1 MYWSTYKGTANPKI
15 KSAGENHAVWTC
27 TSDHNLPDAE
37 VIIASCIAALLT
49 CTPSEKHT
57 PSSLYTQNTS
67 HLPNS
72 AFHNIESVG
81 SVRGFKA
88 RFASQLV
95 QFRASER
102 VSRVS
107 WFSSGLQSAFRES
120 MVQFGASERVTL
132 HSLSYLTDRD
142 FYFEKRLDGSA
153 QSPLMHGDR
162 EYGESMKKTD
172 HGVKLTD

>member
-1 MYWSTYKGTANPKI
+1 M
-15 KSAGENHAVWTC
+15 
-27 TSDHNLPDAE
+27 
-37 VIIASCIAALLT
+37 
-49 CTPSEKHT
+49 
-57 PSSLYTQNTS
+57 
-67 HLPNS
+67 
-72 AFHNIESVG
+72 
-81 SVRGFKA
+81 
-88 RFASQLV
+88 V
-95 QFRASER
+95 QFGASER

>member
-1 MYWSTYKGTANPKI
+1 
-15 KSAGENHAVWTC
+15 
-27 TSDHNLPDAE
+27 
-37 VIIASCIAALLT
+37 
-49 CTPSEKHT
+49 
-57 PSSLYTQNTS
+57 
-67 HLPNS
+67 
-72 AFHNIESVG
+72 
-81 SVRGFKA
+81 
-88 RFASQLV
+88 
-95 QFRASER
+95 
-102 VSRVS
+102 
-107 WFSSGLQSAFRES
+107 